1 MRSTL
6 ATLVDDWR
14 RHGNQT
20 AVVRL
25 VGNRRVRTSYAA
37 LAELAGR
44 FSAELKKR
52 NIAPGERVLLWGEN
66 SAEWIAAF
74 FGCVLRGVLVVPLD
88 AAGSAEF
95 AQRVIEDVQPVLVVG
110 DRSLSGALPLNL
122 AKLDL
127 SDLAAILP
135 EEEAA
140 AEAGLSAETPLQILF
155 TSGTT
160 GNPKGVVHTHGNVLA
175 SLEPIEREMQKYL
188 RFEKLVHPLRFLHT
202 LPLSHVFGQFMG
214 LWIPALLAAEVHFD
228 SRLAAL
234 RLVETIRRERISV
247 LAAVPRVLQVLKTH
261 LENEEP
267 SLGEAI
273 QRTKLDPAWK
283 RWWKYRSIHRAF
295 GLKFWAFVCEGAS
308 LSPDLEQFWN
318 ALGFVLVQGY
328 GMTETAALITVNHPF
343 HISRGSVGKPLPGRE
358 VKLGPDGEVLVRGP
372 MVSPAT
378 WHKGQL
384 QQRESPWLA
393 TGDLA
398 EQLPSGELRFLGRKS
413 EVIVTSSGLNIHP
426 EDLEAA
432 LQEEPGIH
440 ASAVVAVDTPNG
452 REPLAVLAFHGAPSE
467 VGHAIQQTNPKLA
480 EFQRIRRWVLWPE
493 PYLPRTSTGKVQRR
507 RVALWVQANS
517 MEVSKG
523 ESVAGQDW
531 LLTLI
536 QKITGELPQ
545 RTDDQARLEEDLHLD
560 SLGRV
565 QLASALE
572 QELGSLCDEEQ
583 LQQAG
588 TLGELRSLVG
598 LKSGTDGSLAFQV
611 SVTPEQKQ
619 APERSRKFSY
629 PHWTL
634 NPLAQWVRVDFLEAV
649 VFPLVRL
656 WAAPKI
662 FSTELNTDQRMLL
675 IANHVT
681 AFDVPILLSSLPRG
695 IRERVAV
702 AMAGEMLDDWRHS
715 QNQPT
720 LWHKLLAPA
729 AYWLVTELFNVFPLP
744 RSAGFQRSFAHA
756 GEALDRGYHVLV
768 FPEGS
773 RSPEGLLRNFRRGI
787 GVLAQQAKVPVLPIA
802 LIGLGEL
809 KVARKGWYRSG
820 KIQVRV
826 GRPIVMQLSL
836 SPDQITKL
844 LEEEVKSLLQL

>member
-6 ATLVDDWR
+6 ATLVEDWR
-14 RHGNQT
+14 RHGSQT

-44 FSAELKKR
+44 FAAELKKR

-88 AAGSAEF
+88 AAGSPEF

-110 DRSLSGALPLNL
+110 NHALSSALPLNL
-122 AKLDL
+122 AKLEL
-127 SDLAAILP
+127 SDLTTFLP
-135 EEEAA
+135 NEEAG
-140 AEAGLSAETPLQILF
+140 AEAGLSSDTPLQILF

-188 RFEKLVHPLRFLHT
+188 RFEKFVHPLRFLHT

-228 SRLAAL
+228 SRLAAPKL
-234 RLVETIRRERISV
+234 METIHRERISV

-273 QRTKLDPAWK
+273 QRTKHDPAWK
-283 RWWKYRSIHRAF
+283 RWWKFRRIHRTF
-295 GLKFWAFVCEGAS
+295 GFKFWAFVCGGAS

-328 GMTETAALITVNHPF
+328 GMTETAALITLNHPF
-343 HISRGSVGKPLPGRE
+343 HISRGSIGKPLPGRE

-372 MVSPAT
+372 MVSQAT
-378 WHKGQL
+378 WYRGQL

-432 LQEEPGIH
+432 LQEQPGIH

-452 REPLAVLAFHGAPSE
+452 REPFAVLAFDGAPSE
-467 VGHAIQQTNPKLA
+467 AGRAVQQANTKLA
-480 EFQRIRRWVLWPE
+480 EFQRIRRWTLWPE
-493 PYLPRTSTGKVQRR
+493 PDLPRTSTGKVQRR
-507 RVALWVQANS
+507 RVALWVQANAL
-517 MEVSKG
+517 EGGKG
-523 ESVAGQDW
+523 ESVTAQDW

-536 QKITGELPQ
+536 QKITGDLPA

-565 QLASALE
+565 QLVSALE
-572 QELGSLCDEEQ
+572 EELGSLNEEEQ
-583 LQQAG
+583 LQQVG

-598 LKSGTDGSLAFQV
+598 IRSGTDTNPALQSSAISG
-611 SVTPEQKQ
+611 QKQ
-619 APERSRKFSY
+619 APERSRNFIY
-629 PHWTL
+629 PRWTW
-634 NPLAQWVRVDFLEAV
+634 NPISHLLRVVFLEAV
-649 VFPLVRL
+649 AFPLVRL
-656 WAAPKI
+656 LAAPKVYPA
-662 FSTELNTDQRMLL
+662 ELNTPQRVLL

-681 AFDVPILLSSLPRG
+681 AFDVPILLAALPRN
-695 IRERVAV
+695 IRDRVAV

-715 QNQPT
+715 RNQPT
-720 LWHKLLAPA
+720 LWQKLSAPA

-744 RSAGFQRSFAHA
+744 RAAGFQRSFAHA

-773 RSPEGLLRNFRRGI
+773 RSPEGELRNFRRGI

-826 GRPIVMQLSL
+826 GRPISLQPSL
-836 SPDQITKL
+836 SADQITKL
-844 LEEEVKSLLQL
+844 LEEKVKSLLQL